1 MTFLA
6 RRCLD
11 MNVRS
16 EAALIDEVIG
26 FIKAFGSENKA
37 S

>member
-1 MTFLA
+1 
-6 RRCLD
+6 

-16 EAALIDEVIG
+16 QSALIDEVIG
-26 FIKAFGSENKA
+26 FIRAFGSENKA